1 MRAIR
6 ALAFFGLVFVAPI
19 GMAQSVFDGTWRPD
33 PQKPSATRAP
43 DVFELANGL
52 YDCQSCKPPYK
63 IKADGLDQPIAGNP
77 NYDTLSVAVIDDR
90 TIMKTA
96 KNSGKTVMEMKAV
109 VSADGNSETE
119 QRTMYGMGPHP
130 IELTSKSSRVSAGP
144 QGSHRLSGGWQ
155 LIETDLTNHDEDT
168 TYKISGDT
176 LTMSDRMG
184 RSFVA
189 KLDGTDA
196 PYKGDPKF
204 TSVSVK
210 MIDSRT
216 IEESDKNGSNV
227 TKIARWSVEPDG
239 KTMHVRFD
247 NTQGKIQEQTG
258 HKME

>member
-1 MRAIR
+1 MRTIR
-6 ALAFFGLVFVAPI
+6 VLAFFGLVFVAPI

-52 YDCQSCKPPYK
+52 YDCQSCKPH
-63 IKADGLDQPIAGNP
+63 
-77 NYDTLSVAVIDDR
+77 YDTLSVAVIDDR

-196 PYKGDPKF
+196 
-204 TSVSVK
+204 
-210 MIDSRT
+210 
-216 IEESDKNGSNV
+216 
-227 TKIARWSVEPDG
+227 
-239 KTMHVRFD
+239 
-247 NTQGKIQEQTG
+247 
-258 HKME
+258 